1 MSFNIGLSGLYAANK
16 SLDVTGNNIAN
27 VATTGFKSSRV
38 EFADQYAQSI
48 RGTSGNTNV
57 GSGVVTA
64 AVSQQFTQG
73 SLTTGTA
80 NSLDLAIQGN
90 GFFMLSNNGE
100 KLYTRAGAFH
110 TDKQGYVVNS
120 SGQNLQGYNVDANGN
135 VVVGA
140 LSNLRVDSSNQLPQT
155 TTQITNKSNL
165 NSSEAIPTITTFDP
179 TVTAS
184 YNSKYSTP
192 IFDTQGNSH
201 TLDQYFVKTGTNTWD
216 MYSLVDGRSIA
227 DPTAT
232 PPVADK
238 NSLTFDSSGNL
249 ITSGTGAPTA
259 STNITLN
266 ADGTFQMKNWVPGVQ
281 VGTGT
286 TATWAKNGAD
296 GNGVASAT
304 GIKIDMLA
312 TTQTASV
319 TGLISQ
325 DQNGYATGQISAMN
339 VDQQGNLFA
348 TYTNGQSKVIGQV
361 SLTNFANV
369 QGLAPAGGT
378 NWRETY
384 ASGVPVS
391 GTPQSG
397 TLGYVQGQALED
409 SNVDLTGELVNLIK
423 AQSNYQANAK
433 TISTESTI
441 MQTTIQMVG

>member
-1 MSFNIGLSGLYAANK
+1 MSYNIGLSGLYAANK
-16 SLDVTGNNIAN
+16 ALDVTGNNIAN
-27 VATTGFKSSRV
+27 VATTGFKASRV

-57 GSGVVTA
+57 GSGVTVA
-64 AVSQQFTQG
+64 AVAQQFTQG

-100 KLYTRAGAFH
+100 KLYTRSGAFH
-110 TDKQGYVVNS
+110 TDKDGYVVNS
-120 SGQNLQGYNVDANGN
+120 AGNNLQGYNVDSNGN

-140 LSNLRVDSSNQLPQT
+140 LTNLRVDSSNQAPQT

-165 NSSEAIPTITTFDP
+165 NSTEAIPEITTFDP
-179 TVTAS
+179 TVTKS
-184 YNSKYSTP
+184 YNTKYSTP
-192 IFDTQGNSH
+192 IYDTQGNAH

-216 MYSLVDGRSIA
+216 MYSLVDGRSID

-232 PPVADK
+232 PPVPDK
-238 NSLTFDSSGNL
+238 NTLTFDSSGNL
-249 ITSGTGAPTA
+249 ITTGTGKPTD
-259 STNITLN
+259 STNLKLN
-266 ADGTFQMKNWVPGVQ
+266 TDGTFQLTGWKPGVQ
-281 VGTGT
+281 QGTGT
-286 TATWAKNGAD
+286 TATWVDNGAD
-296 GNGVASAT
+296 SNGTT
-304 GIKIDMLA
+304 GIKLDMIA
-312 TTQTASV
+312 TSQTASK

-325 DQNGYATGQISAMN
+325 SQDGYATGQISNMS
-339 VDQQGNLFA
+339 VDQTGNLFA

-369 QGLAPAGGT
+369 QGLSPAGGT

-391 GTPQSG
+391 GAPQSG
-397 TLGYVQGQALED
+397 TLGYIQGQALED
-409 SNVDLTGELVNLIK
+409 SNVDLTSELVNLIK

-433 TISTESTI
+433 TISTESTV